1 MSIDR
6 ELQDKLWHGLSE
18 ETQAEYREKYK
29 FHLADSKRDPKDNFG
44 GGYDLTVL
52 RSETIIEELVT
63 MFGEH
68 NLDPKPQIKTWED
81 VEKEYPKILTDFQE
95 LNVEITCCCGI
106 ENKIGNKML
115 ATAKIAKLIDLGY
128 GGIMSKEEWENADT
142 RKFSIGR
149 FEGNLAYAEGRR
161 DYEFVSFHTP
171 EQRQEF
177 WSHESNRKLVEL
189 YHCL

>member
-1 MSIDR
+1 MSINR
-6 ELQDKLWHGLSE
+6 ELQDELWNGLSE
-18 ETQAEYREKYK
+18 ETQAEYREKYE
-29 FHLADSKRDPKDNFG
+29 FHLDDSKRDPKDNFG

-68 NLDPKPQIKTWED
+68 NLDPKPRIKTWED

-142 RKFSIGR
+142 RKFSIVR